1 MFKKVIEDFTCEHCD
16 TFVEGDG
23 YTNHCPKCL
32 WSLHVDNEPGDRAN
46 NCNGLM
52 EPFGILYTTN
62 VILIVGFA
70 NLLADGFSMAVSD
83 YLGTKSECEAKEGN
97 VIECD
102 PKHLW
107 RSALYTFWSF
117 ALAGLVPL
125 VPFLFSIPSGLA
137 LTAAAIATGV
147 GLFVIGALRSHY
159 TSKGI
164 VVSGLEIL
172 IIGGVAAAIAYL

>member
-1 MFKKVIEDFTCEHCD
+1 MQFKRYIKDIVYGANDGMVT
-16 TFVEGDG
+16 TFAVVAGVVGADLA
-23 YTNHCPKCL
+23 TN
-32 WSLHVDNEPGDRAN
+32 
-46 NCNGLM
+46 
-52 EPFGILYTTN
+52 I
-62 VILIVGFA
+62 ILIVGFA

-164 VVSGLEIL
+164 VVSGLEVL
-172 IIGGVAAAIAYL
+172 FVGGIAAVLAYFVGLFIKTLVG